1 MKKGTLIL
9 WNGKPHTFS
18 HYTTARYGRNRIEAI
33 ITDGRFYFGVA
44 VKDAWN
50 KMESQTLVTI

>member
-1 MKKGTLIL
+1 MKPGNIII
-9 WNGKPHTFS
+9 WNGKPLKFEG
-18 HYTTARYGRNRIEAI
+18 YTTARYGRNRIEAI

-50 KMESQTLVTI
+50 KMESQLLTTI